1 MRAEFAVDF
10 ALFFLYIMANGGD
23 NVKRSACH
31 IRDHAMRHV
40 IVILAVL
47 LLTGHLQG
55 DELKKRP
62 GWAIV
67 SSVVLP
73 GGGQFYAE
81 NYARGI
87 FFSTLQI
94 GLLSMTVYEKV
105 QERDYKKLYDEDHS
119 GTMWDEYNK
128 HKGRVR
134 NLLWWD
140 AGIWFLACA
149 DAFTDAHFYG
159 FGEEERASFLLY
171 KEREGIGVR
180 MTLKF

>member
-1 MRAEFAVDF
+1 MRKAIFS
-10 ALFFLYIMANGGD
+10 LLLLLLPG
-23 NVKRSACH
+23 
-31 IRDHAMRHV
+31 
-40 IVILAVL
+40 VL
-47 LLTGHLQG
+47 LYGNGL
-55 DELKKRP
+55 EKRP

-67 SSVVLP
+67 TSVVLP

-105 QERDYKKLYDEDHS
+105 QERDWKKQYDEDGS
-119 GTMWDEYNK
+119 GDTWDEYNK
-128 HKGRVR
+128 HRSRVR

-140 AGIWFLACA
+140 AGIWFLSCA

-159 FGEEERASFLLY
+159 FGEEERVSLLLDRR
-171 KEREGIGVR
+171 REGVVVG
-180 MTLKF
+180 MTVTF